1 MYMKTLIIVAH
12 PDLASS
18 RINQA
23 WVKELQ
29 RHDHITVHDL
39 YRQYP
44 SGNIDAGHE
53 QLLLEQH
60 DRIIFQFPLYWYSSP
75 PLLKGWYDTVL
86 QAGFAYGPD
95 GSKLQ
100 GKQMGAA
107 VSTYGTAESYQSYG
121 ANRFTIEELLRPL
134 EALARYVGADYLP
147 PYSLHDASH
156 VTEEQLEQSQL
167 QYLQYVQAPAA
178 QAEGQRVFS

>member
-1 MYMKTLIIVAH
+1 MKTLIIVAH

-18 RINQA
+18 RISQA
-23 WVKELQ
+23 WAQELQ

-44 SGNIDAGHE
+44 AGTIDIGHE

-75 PLLKGWYDTVL
+75 PLLKWWFDTVL
-86 QAGFAYGPD
+86 QAGFAYGPG

-100 GKQMGAA
+100 GKQIGAA
-107 VSTYGTAESYQSYG
+107 ISTYGTAESYRPSG
-121 ANRFTIEELLRPL
+121 SNRFTIEELLRPL

-147 PYSLHDASH
+147 PYSLHDASN
-156 VTEEQLEQSQL
+156 VTEEQLEQSRL
-167 QYLQYVQAPAA
+167 QYLQYVSAPAVP
-178 QAEGQRVFS
+178 AEGQQISS

>member
-1 MYMKTLIIVAH
+1 MKTLIIVAH

-23 WVKELQ
+23 WVQEMQ
-29 RHDHITVHDL
+29 RHDHITVHNL

-44 SGNIDAGHE
+44 SGNIDVGHE

-60 DRIIFQFPLYWYSSP
+60 DRIIFQFPLYWYSTP
-75 PLLKGWYDTVL
+75 PLLKWWFDTVL
-86 QAGFAYGPD
+86 QAGFAYGP
-95 GSKLQ
+95 GSKLH
-100 GKQMGAA
+100 GKQIGAA
-107 VSTYGTAESYQSYG
+107 VSTYGTAESYCSSG

-134 EALARYVGADYLP
+134 EALTRYVGADYLS

-156 VTEEQLEQSQL
+156 VTEEQLEQSRL
-167 QYLQYVQAPAA
+167 HYLLYVKTSAM
-178 QAEGQRVFS
+178 QAEGQ